1 MFTRKGYG
9 QHPVGQ
15 LRDEIDRLFTDFVG
29 GWSPAALAGRAY
41 PPINVWEQDQDFY
54 AEAEVPG
61 LAQDDFEILVVGNEL
76 TLKGTR
82 KPTDTGNGQVHRRER
97 ANGAFARSVHL
108 PAEVDASKVEATL
121 RDGVLTIKLP
131 KAEVA
136 RPQKVAVRAG

>member
-29 GWSPAALAGRAY
+29 GWSPASLTARAF
-41 PPINVWEQDQDFY
+41 PPVNVWEHDHDFY

-61 LAQDDFEILVVGNEL
+61 LGQDDFEILVVGNEL
-76 TLKGTR
+76 TLKGSR
-82 KPTDTGNGQVHRRER
+82 KPTDTGSGQVHRRER
-97 ANGAFARSVHL
+97 AVGAFARSIHL
-108 PAEVDASKVEATL
+108 PAEVDPDKVEATL